1 MSGGFVNLGLED
13 EEVKGQGR
21 RDLLTSSQSE
31 LVNSCSLRMMKVNS
45 FIEQRRAAQA
55 LLIGLLDRVP
65 V

>member
-21 RDLLTSSQSE
+21 CDLLTSSQSE
-31 LVNSCSLRMMKVNS
+31 FVFIEDDEGDFIHRTESCSTS
-45 FIEQRRAAQA
+45 SADCS
-55 LLIGLLDRVP
+55 LLDHVP